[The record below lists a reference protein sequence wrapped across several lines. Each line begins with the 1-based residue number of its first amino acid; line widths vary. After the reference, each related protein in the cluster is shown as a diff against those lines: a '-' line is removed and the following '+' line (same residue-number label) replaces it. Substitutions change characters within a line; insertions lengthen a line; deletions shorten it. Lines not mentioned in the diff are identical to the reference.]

1 MIKDRKKLTFAV
13 VILNWNGRELLEKF
27 LPSVVRYAHPQSK
40 IYVADNASSDTSL
53 EYVREN
59 FPDVG
64 IICNDDNYGFAKG
77 YNVALKGLKEDVFAL
92 VNSDIEVEEGW
103 MDALV
108 EEFETREDTAAA
120 QPRLLD
126 YKDKKMFEYAG
137 AAGGFIDRF
146 GYPYCRG
153 RIFTVIEE
161 DKDQYDE
168 NSDIFWATG
177 ACLFVRRE
185 MFERLGGFDDDFFA
199 HLEEIDLCWRIHNSG
214 QKVRYVAG
222 SRVYHVGGA
231 TLKKYDARKTF
242 LNFRNSLFA
251 IVKNMPTRRM
261 WYVILVRL
269 ILDGVQG
276 VRFLGEKRPRHT
288 WALVRAHWSFY
299 AGFRKMWKKRE
310 QTPVKTRRYYHTE
323 SVVFS
328 HFMFRKKYFN
338 EL

>member
-1 MIKDRKKLTFAV
+1 MIKERGKLTFAV

-27 LPSVVRYAHPQSK
+27 LPDVVRYAHPQSK

-53 EYVREN
+53 DYVKEN
-59 FPDVG
+59 FPQVG
-64 IICNDDNYGFAKG
+64 IILNDDNYGFAKG
-77 YNVALKGLKEDVFAL
+77 YNEALKGLKEDVFAL

-103 MDALV
+103 MDAMV

-120 QPRLLD
+120 QSRLLD
-126 YKDKKMFEYAG
+126 YKDKRMFEYAG

-153 RIFTVIEE
+153 RIFTVLEE
-161 DKDQYDE
+161 DKGQYSE

-185 MFERLGGFDDDFFA
+185 MFETLGGFDDDFFA

-214 QKVRYVAG
+214 KKVRYVAG

-251 IVKNMPTRRM
+251 IVKNMPTHRM

-269 ILDGVQG
+269 LLDGVQG

-299 AGFRKMWKKRE
+299 AGFSKMWKKRK
-310 QTPVKTRRYYHTE
+310 QTPVKTRSYYHTE
-323 SVVFS
+323 SIVLS

-338 EL
+338 QL

>member
-1 MIKDRKKLTFAV
+1 MIKERGKLTFAV

-27 LPSVVRYAHPQSK
+27 LPDVVRYAHPQSK

-53 EYVREN
+53 DYVKEN
-59 FPDVG
+59 FPQVG
-64 IICNDDNYGFAKG
+64 IILNDDNYGFAKG
-77 YNVALKGLKEDVFAL
+77 YNEALKGLKEDVFAL

-103 MDALV
+103 MDAMV

-126 YKDKKMFEYAG
+126 YKDKRMFEYAG

-153 RIFTVIEE
+153 RIFTVLEE
-161 DKDQYDE
+161 DKGQYSE

-185 MFERLGGFDDDFFA
+185 MFETLGGFDDDFFA

-214 QKVRYVAG
+214 KKVRYVAG

-251 IVKNMPTRRM
+251 IVKNMPTHRM

-269 ILDGVQG
+269 LLDGVQG

-299 AGFRKMWKKRE
+299 AGFSKMWKKRK
-310 QTPVKTRRYYHTE
+310 QTPVKTRSYYHTE
-323 SVVFS
+323 SIVLS

-338 EL
+338 QL